1 MTYLELPE
9 INPLW
14 CRQSHLGGPC
24 ECVRDDIELLRRI
37 DGANLPC
44 WMSPLWVCRQ
54 SNYLELL

>member
-9 INPLW
+9 INSLW

-24 ECVRDDIELLRRI
+24 ECVRDDIELLWRI

-44 WMSPLWVCRQ
+44 WTSPLWVCH
-54 SNYLELL
+54 